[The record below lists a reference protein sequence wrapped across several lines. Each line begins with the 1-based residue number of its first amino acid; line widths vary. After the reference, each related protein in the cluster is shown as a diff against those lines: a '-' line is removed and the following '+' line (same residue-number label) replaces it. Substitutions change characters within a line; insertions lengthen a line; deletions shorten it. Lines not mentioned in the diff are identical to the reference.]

1 VMRACAYCALVY
13 LSICEHPQA
22 ICPRAPKTSAPSRE
36 CCFFSICRGD
46 IVFISE
52 ETLRRITGR
61 YIAFVCLQVERRRR
75 WNAFSLAPTDYI
87 IIYIYMLPRTPSD
100 RQSLG
105 VRVCTLVHYMPIIIT
120 VVIILYIVSLVDCR
134 VRLSRAHII
143 MILVVYCR
151 KYGSAASH
159 YTEQGT
165 PTKWNNTHT

>member
-1 VMRACAYCALVY
+1 MRACAYCVLVY
-13 LSICEHPQA
+13 LPICEHPQA

-36 CCFFSICRGD
+36 CYFFSIRRGD
-46 IVFISE
+46 IVFISD
-52 ETLRRITGR
+52 ETLRRITG
-61 YIAFVCLQVERRRR
+61 
-75 WNAFSLAPTDYI
+75 SLYCIRMSAGRTTTTMKRFFPRTHGLYNN
-87 IIYIYMLPRTPSD
+87 IYMLPRTPSD

-120 VVIILYIVSLVDCR
+120 VVIILYIVSLADCR